1 MRFMLPSRLIGT
13 VSAVAIAMTSLI
25 AAPAHA
31 DDRQAARIAAAL
43 LGLAVVGAIINENKK
58 DKRDDHVVH
67 RQPTQNKA
75 HKTYRQREQ
84 KRVYNQHQNGRVQQ
98 YGHVQP
104 RPLPQRVDR
113 KLLPQN
119 CFRSFET
126 RQGTT
131 HMFGRRCL
139 ERNYRAAHRL
149 PQSCAITVRTYDG
162 RRSGYDARCLRRN
175 GYSLAR
181 G

>member
-1 MRFMLPSRLIGT
+1 MRFTLPSRLIGT
-13 VSAVAIAMTSLI
+13 VTAAAMALTTFT

-31 DDRQAARIAAAL
+31 DDKRTARIAATV
-43 LGLAVVGAIINENKK
+43 LGLAVLGAIIHDNKQ
-58 DKRDDHVVH
+58 DK
-67 RQPTQNKA
+67 KA
-75 HKTYRQREQ
+75 QHNTYRQPVQ
-84 KRVYNQHQNGRVQQ
+84 KKVYTQRHNNRVQQ
-98 YGHVQP
+98 RGHVQP

-113 KLLPQN
+113 KQLPQN
-119 CFRSFET
+119 CLRSFDT
-126 RQGTT
+126 RQGKA

-149 PQSCAITVRTYDG
+149 PQNCAITVRTYDG